1 MLNIWTQSSG
11 YTFPGVSGLTGN
23 LVLDSAKTDFD
34 GGTTSFD
41 KGSFQERVVTNIH
54 LPVANT
60 LPTDSFKLISGS
72 LPDGLRIEGQYIVGV
87 PYGSV
92 RNTVYTFCVRAQRGN
107 EIADRTFNLQ
117 LSGGQ
122 LPIIKTSP
130 GLLSVGR
137 YGQPYAVGYSK
148 VDFQLEAIDPDGG
161 ALKYF
166 IAAGDGRLPPGLTLS
181 LDGKITGI
189 TKPVPSV
196 EISSVGSGSYDE
208 SFYDSAFYDFGL
220 RSSNGY
226 DSFIF
231 DTTDFDYSAPTRVPK
246 SVNQTYEFLVSV
258 STGDVIVKRK
268 FAIFVIGEDS
278 FTADYTEITDDSLI
292 FTADATVLKQPLWLT
307 NSNLGVTRADN
318 YVTFILETLD
328 IPDSYPITYTIDSIS
343 NLPPGLTFNPVG
355 NNVYIAGR
363 IPFMPSIAKTYTFK
377 ITASRTNNTEPPVS
391 SSRTFTLRV
400 IGDIDN
406 QITWVSPKNI
416 GTISANFISELEVT
430 ATSST
435 NTELIYSL
443 SSGSLPPGLSL
454 TSDGTISGK
463 VNQYGVANIAR
474 VTTIDG
480 GLFTLDQDYG
490 SLWPRLEIYGKT
502 STTGTGPFLV
512 TFSIPTKESLAYN
525 GGRNEFFKVVNNSN
539 PAYNGTF
546 QCTASTTT
554 TIELSYATNPGS
566 FGTENVTLLH
576 FPNSLPPPSI
586 GTTVD
591 GSHQY
596 DIIGKRGLILFDA
609 DTPGFTIDG
618 GNTTFDRSYTFTA
631 KAEDQYGFAKSEKQF
646 IISVVTPNNKLF
658 SNIKTQPLLS
668 LPQRASFKKF
678 ITSADVF
685 TSTSI
690 YRPSDPNFGI
700 RKDLA
705 MLIYAGIESVEA
717 AAFLGAMGLNNKR
730 KRFHFGSI
738 KKAVANKSGSPLY
751 EVVYIEMIDPM
762 EVDGKAPG
770 KFIKNNARDTIPVTV
785 DSSNAIW
792 TDPSN
797 IATMELAESWLDRP
811 INTITVDSTAYDISD
826 SAPNKHYINSV
837 TNWRNNLYE
846 VGDTERNFLPQWMR
860 SIQPGQ
866 KQQLGFKLAV
876 PLCYCL
882 PGKADDIILNIKYS
896 GFDFKS
902 LDYTIDRYIID
913 SVEGYSSDKYLVFKN
928 HSTTV

>member
-1 MLNIWTQSSG
+1 MLNIWTQPSG
-11 YTFPGVSGLTGN
+11 YTFPGVSGLTGD
-23 LVLDSAKTDFD
+23 LALDSAKTQFD

-41 KGSFQERVVTNIH
+41 RGSFQERVVTNIH
-54 LPVANT
+54 LPVINT
-60 LPTDSFKLISGS
+60 QPTDSFRLISGT
-72 LPDGLRIEGQYIVGV
+72 LPDGLRVEGEFIVGV

-92 RNTVYTFCVRAQRGN
+92 RNTTYTFCIRAQRGTD
-107 EIADRTFNLQ
+107 IADRTFNLQ

-122 LPIIKTSP
+122 LPIIKTAP
-130 GLLSVGR
+130 GLLPVGR
-137 YGQPYAVGYSK
+137 YGQKYAVGYSL
-148 VDFQLEAIDPDGG
+148 VDFQLEAEDPDGG
-161 ALKYF
+161 QLTYF
-166 IAAGDGRLPPGLTLS
+166 IAAGDGKLPPGVSLS
-181 LDGKITGI
+181 LDGKITGLV
-189 TKPVPSV
+189 KPVPSV
-196 EISSVGSGSYDE
+196 VATTAGTGTYDE

-220 RSSNGY
+220 RSTNGY
-226 DSFIF
+226 DSYIF

-258 STGDVIVKRK
+258 STGDTVVKRK
-268 FAIFVIGEDS
+268 FSIFVIGEDS
-278 FTADYTEITDDSLI
+278 FTADYTEITDDSLL
-292 FTADATVLKQPLWLT
+292 FTSDVTVLKQPLWLT
-307 NSNLGVTRADN
+307 SSNLGVARADN

-328 IPDSYPITYTIDSIS
+328 IPDSFPIFYSIDNIN

-363 IPFMPSIAKTYTFK
+363 IPFMPSIAKTYTFT
-377 ITASRTNNTEPPVS
+377 ITASRENGTEPPVIS
-391 SSRTFTLRV
+391 RRTFTLRV

-406 QITWVSPKNI
+406 QITWVSPTKL
-416 GTISANFISELEVT
+416 GTISANFISELEVV
-430 ATSST
+430 ASSST
-435 NTELIYSL
+435 NTQLIYSI
-443 SSGSLPPGLSL
+443 SDGSLPPGLSL

-474 VTTIDG
+474 LTTIDG
-480 GLFTLDQDYG
+480 GLFTLDD
-490 SLWPRLEIYGKT
+490 
-502 STTGTGPFLV
+502 
-512 TFSIPTKESLAYN
+512 
-525 GGRNEFFKVVNNSN
+525 EF
-539 PAYNGTF
+539 
-546 QCTASTTT
+546 T
-554 TIELSYATNPGS
+554 TIDN
-566 FGTENVTLLH
+566 
-576 FPNSLPPPSI
+576 
-586 GTTVD
+586 
-591 GSHQY
+591 SHQY

-609 DTPGFTIDG
+609 NTPGFSIDG
-618 GNTTFDRSYTFTA
+618 GLTTFDRTYTFTA
-631 KAEDQYGFAKSEKQF
+631 KAEDQYGFASSTKQF
-646 IISVVTPNNKLF
+646 TITIVTPNNKLF

-668 LPQRASFKKF
+668 LTQRSSFKKF
-678 ITSADVF
+678 ITDSDVF

-700 RKDLA
+700 KKDLA

-730 KRFHFGSI
+730 KRFQFGAI
-738 KKAVANKSGSPLY
+738 KKAVATQNGNPLY

-762 EVDGKAPG
+762 ELNEKAPG
-770 KFIKNNARDTIPVTV
+770 KFIVNNARDLIKLTA

-811 INTITVDSTAYDISD
+811 INTVTVDSTAYDISD
-826 SAPNKHYINSV
+826 GAPNKHYINSV
-837 TNWRNNLYE
+837 TNWRNNLAE
-846 VGDTERNFLPQWMR
+846 IGDTERNFLPQWMR

-882 PGKADDIILNIKYS
+882 PGKADDIILNIKFS
-896 GFDFKS
+896 GFDFKT

>member
-1 MLNIWTQSSG
+1 MLNIWTQPSG
-11 YTFPGVSGLTGN
+11 YTFPGVSGLTGD
-23 LVLDSAKTDFD
+23 LALDHAKTQFD

-41 KGSFQERVVTNIH
+41 RGSFQERVVTNIH

-60 LPTDSFKLISGS
+60 QPTDSFRLISGS
-72 LPDGLRIEGQYIVGV
+72 LPDGLRVEGEFIVGV

-92 RNTVYTFCVRAQRGN
+92 RNTTYTFCIRAQRGTD
-107 EIADRTFNLQ
+107 IADRTFNLQ

-122 LPIIKTSP
+122 LPVIKTAP
-130 GLLSVGR
+130 GLLPVGR
-137 YGQPYAVGYSK
+137 YGQKYAVGYSL
-148 VDFQLEAIDPDGG
+148 VDFQLEAEDPDGG
-161 ALKYF
+161 NLTYF
-166 IAAGDGRLPPGLTLS
+166 IAAGDGKLPPGVSLS
-181 LDGKITGI
+181 LDGKLTGLV
-189 TKPVPSV
+189 KPVPSV
-196 EISSVGSGSYDE
+196 ETTTAGTGSYDE

-220 RSSNGY
+220 RSTNGY
-226 DSFIF
+226 DSYIF

-258 STGDVIVKRK
+258 STGDTVVKRK

-278 FTADYTEITDDSLI
+278 FTADYTEITDDSLL
-292 FTADATVLKQPLWLT
+292 FTSDVTVLKQPLWLT
-307 NSNLGVTRADN
+307 SSNLGVARADN

-328 IPDSYPITYTIDSIS
+328 IPDSFPIFYSIDNIN

-363 IPFMPSIAKTYTFK
+363 IPFMPSIAKTYNFT
-377 ITASRTNNTEPPVS
+377 ITASRENGTEPPVR

-406 QITWVSPKNI
+406 QITWVSPTQL

-430 ATSST
+430 ASSST
-435 NTELIYSL
+435 DTQLIYSV
-443 SSGSLPPGLSL
+443 SDGSLPPGLSL

-474 VTTIDG
+474 ITTIDG
-480 GLFTLDQDYG
+480 GLFTLDD
-490 SLWPRLEIYGKT
+490 
-502 STTGTGPFLV
+502 
-512 TFSIPTKESLAYN
+512 
-525 GGRNEFFKVVNNSN
+525 EF
-539 PAYNGTF
+539 
-546 QCTASTTT
+546 T
-554 TIELSYATNPGS
+554 TIDN
-566 FGTENVTLLH
+566 
-576 FPNSLPPPSI
+576 
-586 GTTVD
+586 
-591 GSHQY
+591 SHQY

-609 DTPGFTIDG
+609 DTPGFSIDG
-618 GNTTFDRSYTFTA
+618 GLTTFDRTYTFTA
-631 KAEDQYGFAKSEKQF
+631 KAEDQYGFASSTKQF
-646 IISVVTPNNKLF
+646 TITIVTPNNKLF

-668 LPQRASFKKF
+668 LAQRSSFKKF
-678 ITSADVF
+678 ITDSDVF

-730 KRFHFGSI
+730 KRFQFGSI
-738 KKAVANKSGSPLY
+738 KKAVATKNGTALY

-762 EVDGKAPG
+762 ELNGKAPG
-770 KFIKNNARDTIPVTV
+770 KFIVNNARDLIPLTA

-811 INTITVDSTAYDISD
+811 INSVTVDSTAYDISD
-826 SAPNKHYINSV
+826 GAPNKHYINSI
-837 TNWRNNLYE
+837 TNWRNNLAE

-860 SIQPGQ
+860 SIQPGE

-896 GFDFKS
+896 GFDFKT